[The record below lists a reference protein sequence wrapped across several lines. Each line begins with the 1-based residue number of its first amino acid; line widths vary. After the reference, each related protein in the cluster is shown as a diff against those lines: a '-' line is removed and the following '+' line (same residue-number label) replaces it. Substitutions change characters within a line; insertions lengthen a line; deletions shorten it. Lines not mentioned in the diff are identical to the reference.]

1 MLWLLAGLFIFT
13 LFAGLALALDWLD
26 PQGSRLF

>member
-13 LFAGLALALDWLD
+13 LFAGLALDWLD

>member
-1 MLWLLAGLFIFT
+1 MLWLLAGLLIFA
-13 LFAGLALALDWLD
+13 LFAGLVIALEWLD